1 MIFNL
6 ILKDIKAYKN
16 TIFLKIF
23 LLWLFFSAVF
33 FFKLYPWDV
42 YMMHAC
48 MTIAFANSIFS
59 FSEKNRN
66 TEIMT
71 CSLPVSR
78 SAIVKARYFTTAVI
92 AFAGIILWFLFAYF
106 ADFFYTNAVIDF
118 SQIFNLKVLFIVLF
132 FISIHSGI
140 FLPAVFRFRLFGT
153 IITFVA
159 AIVTAITATALLF
172 RPDKRSFT
180 PYFEAGDF
188 LPVTVLIIFM
198 VLAIF
203 ISMLLSALIYNKRD
217 L

>member
-16 TIFLKIF
+16 TIFLKIL
-23 LLWLFFSAVF
+23 LLWLFFSAVL

-48 MTIAFANSIFS
+48 MTFAFASSIFS
-59 FSEKNRN
+59 FFEKNRN

-71 CSLPVSR
+71 CSLPVTR
-78 SAIVKARYFTTAVI
+78 SAIVTARYFTSAII

-106 ADFFYTNAVIDF
+106 ADFFYTNAIVNF
-118 SQIFNLKVLFIVLF
+118 RQIFNLKVLFIVLF

-140 FLPAVFRFRLFGT
+140 FLPAVFRFRLSGT
-153 IITFVA
+153 IMTFIA
-159 AIVTAITATALLF
+159 ALVTAIAVTVLIF
-172 RPDKRSFT
+172 HPDSSSFA
-180 PYFEAGDF
+180 PYFEADDF
-188 LPVTVLIIFM
+188 MLVTVLTLII
-198 VLAIF
+198 VVSLF
-203 ISMLLSALIYNKRD
+203 ISALLSALIYNKRD

>member
-16 TIFLKIF
+16 TIFLKIL

-106 ADFFYTNAVIDF
+106 ADFLYTNATINF
-118 SQIFNLKVLFIVLF
+118 RQIFNLKVLFIVLF
-132 FISIHSGI
+132 CISIHSGI

-153 IITFVA
+153 IITFIA
-159 AIVTAITATALLF
+159 AIVTAIAVTVLIF
-172 RPDKRSFT
+172 HPDRSSFA
-180 PYFEAGDF
+180 PYFEAKDF
-188 LPVTVLIIFM
+188 LLVTISILFM
-198 VLAIF
+198 VLALF
-203 ISMLLSALIYNKRD
+203 ISALLSALIYNKRD